1 MQATQD
7 QISAIFPKVAELT
20 ADALAIDIE
29 QVTPT
34 ASLIE
39 DLGAESIDFLDLIFR
54 LEREF
59 NVKIPH
65 GKITEDARGDLSV
78 SEFEEKGVL
87 TPAGLERV
95 KAFLSEVPSE
105 RFKSPMR
112 VVDIPKLFTTETFCK
127 VVLRQQE
134 VSSS

>member
-1 MQATQD
+1 MLLTQD
-7 QISAIFPKVAELT
+7 QINAIFPKVAELT
-20 ADALAIDIE
+20 ADALAIDLE
-29 QVTPT
+29 RVTPT

-78 SEFEEKGVL
+78 AEFEEKGIL
-87 TPAGLERV
+87 TPVGLERL
-95 KAFLSEVPSE
+95 KAFLTEVPAD

-127 VVLRQQE
+127 VVLRQQQ
-134 VSSS
+134 VDAP